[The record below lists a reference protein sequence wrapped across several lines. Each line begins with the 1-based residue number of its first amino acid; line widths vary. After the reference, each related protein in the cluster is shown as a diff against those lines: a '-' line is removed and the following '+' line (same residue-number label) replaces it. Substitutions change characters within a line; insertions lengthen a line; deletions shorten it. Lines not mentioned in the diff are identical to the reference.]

1 MHFEDTRMNRGK
13 SLPTYVKSS
22 MKTQRVDGGVKPS
35 IEKQNQSTPQKRKSP
50 VNTELPFNPEGRLW
64 QAIPGMI
71 QPRLSSTNSRRKDTE
86 VMSVSL
92 NRLQGAKRL
101 ETKNGA

>member
-1 MHFEDTRMNRGK
+1 
-13 SLPTYVKSS
+13 
-22 MKTQRVDGGVKPS
+22 MKNKTNPP
-35 IEKQNQSTPQKRKSP
+35 PQKRKSP

-92 NRLQGAKRL
+92 NRLQGAKRV